1 MWSVYIPHGYK
12 YVYFDSSLEKEEL
25 IRGVNIFGGEER
37 VYDEGNEIDGEM
49 EFDSFSDKDAGRSRE
64 AKSQLSEF
72 RNAPVAAEE
81 QMVQMKKEKSFGRKM
96 DELALSAPSVTQAAG
111 MTGTGLMPIRIKI
124 PTTGQV
130 YRFAKTVVNPEDPLT
145 FKVYFVQSWVPKAV
159 KWLFWII
166 VILII
171 YLIGK
176 RLFKKFL
183 SSEEEVEENTVVF
196 DEKEFIKEE
205 FKADEPEKKEDEK
218 KD

>member
-1 MWSVYIPHGYK
+1 
-12 YVYFDSSLEKEEL
+12 
-25 IRGVNIFGGEER
+25 
-37 VYDEGNEIDGEM
+37 
-49 EFDSFSDKDAGRSRE
+49 
-64 AKSQLSEF
+64 
-72 RNAPVAAEE
+72 
-81 QMVQMKKEKSFGRKM
+81 
-96 DELALSAPSVTQAAG
+96 VTQAAG

-196 DEKEFIKEE
+196 DDTGKI
-205 FKADEPEKKEDEK
+205 EPDASESPKVDEK
-218 KD
+218 DTDGKE